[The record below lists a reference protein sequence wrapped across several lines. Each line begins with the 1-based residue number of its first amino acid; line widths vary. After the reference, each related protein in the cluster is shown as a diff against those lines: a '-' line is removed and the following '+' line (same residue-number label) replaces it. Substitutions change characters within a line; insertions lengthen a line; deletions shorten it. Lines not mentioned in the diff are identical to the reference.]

1 MDKTRGQFLGSSEQ
15 QRGCGGLGQRDLRTE
30 VGQRPQQ
37 AGTVACT
44 RCMRS
49 MGKLTGLTSPSAFII
64 DGGKSVLNQSFAII
78 EPGTSWYTAGIK
90 TDCVLHARHST
101 ARHDTHGDQSIT
113 ASEHASLFKSTGP
126 DRARKICHANAID
139 AKVTGPCAHILC
151 RESTQLARWCPM
163 L

>member
-1 MDKTRGQFLGSSEQ
+1 MDTTRGQFLGSSEQ
-15 QRGCGGLGQRDLRTE
+15 QRDCGGLGQRDLRTE

-113 ASEHASLFKSTGP
+113 GIRASQHQSMHPFLSRP
-126 DRARKICHANAID
+126 DR
-139 AKVTGPCAHILC
+139 TGLERYAMQ
-151 RESTQLARWCPM
+151 TQ
-163 L
+163 